1 MTTEQIKVK
10 LESFV
15 KDYQNKMKTF
25 NSFLV
30 IFYFVSFIKENL
42 SSYEFINKQF
52 NYVENEFE
60 KLKILSEE
68 EIDSE
73 ISKRIVLD
81 TNKLDEW
88 PIKESVFN
96 KEELEAIKQFKTKT
110 PNNPITLQFPICLS
124 HLYIIYKAI
133 EKSQL
138 NNSQEILDAIKDL
151 HQYQIPYEIK
161 DDTKKQSLSLEM
173 ANYYLYSM
181 SLVSLHILNEIEVED
196 FSKGIAPEASIRF
209 NSETSTL
216 FLHGEP
222 IQIAKQK
229 RLCTEHFILQ
239 CIFSKEDIFE
249 PADFSEIT
257 RDFMREEYDK
267 ETAVNK
273 FRHACN
279 SLNYKI
285 FENTKDKINDFILY
299 STEKLGWCKINE
311 KYR

>member
-10 LESFV
+10 FESFV

-25 NSFLV
+25 NSLLV
-30 IFYFVSFIKENL
+30 IFDFIQFIKEDL
-42 SSYEFINKQF
+42 SSHEFIKNHIK
-52 NYVENEFE
+52 YVEDEFE
-60 KLKILSEE
+60 KLKKMPEE
-68 EIDSE
+68 EIDKNISE
-73 ISKRIVLD
+73 KIILD
-81 TNKLDEW
+81 KDNLNNWDVKDA
-88 PIKESVFN
+88 IFK
-96 KEELEAIKQFKTKT
+96 KEELEALELLKTKE
-110 PNNPITLQFPICLS
+110 PNNPIALQFPICLA

-133 EKSQL
+133 EKSRL
-138 NNSQEILDAIKDL
+138 DRNKNILDTIKDL
-151 HQYQIPYEIK
+151 HQYQLPYELK
-161 DDTKKQSLSLEM
+161 DDSKEQSLSLEM

-181 SLVSLHILNEIEVED
+181 SIVSLHILNEIEAED

-209 NSETSTL
+209 DSETSTL
-216 FLHGEP
+216 FIHGEP

-229 RLCTEHFILQ
+229 RLCTEHFILK

-257 RDFMREEYDK
+257 YDFLRDEFNK
-267 ETAVNK
+267 EKAWNK

-285 FENTKDKINDFILY
+285 YENTKDKINDFILY